1 MSVWVIEGITH
12 DGRKFR
18 PSDWVER
25 LSSTLGGFGPDHR
38 LRYGLVRPSFINGE
52 KCLLVDK
59 RLETENPAGFEFV
72 CGFART
78 NNLRIYELDRDQAV
92 A

>member
-1 MSVWVIEGITH
+1 MSVWVIEGKTL

-25 LSSTLGGFGPDHR
+25 LSSSLASFGPDHR
-38 LRYGLVRPSFINGE
+38 LRYGLVRPSYINGE

-59 RLETENPAGFEFV
+59 RLESENPAGFEYV
-72 CGFART
+72 CGFAHA
-78 NNLRIYELDRDQAV
+78 NGLRISEIDDLQLV